1 MAKITTLGAG
11 VMGSAFAI
19 PAVDNGHT
27 VHLVGTHLDDAWVD
41 SVAAT
46 GWHPKLGCHL
56 PDGIRAFRN
65 DQLAEAIGSDTDLL
79 CLGVNSAGIEWG
91 AERLC
96 GVLQRDHRVI
106 MITKGLRP
114 LPDGF
119 ETFPA
124 LVADKLR
131 GAGLANSPVAAVAG
145 PCIAGELAA
154 RRESGVVFTHRDQ
167 AYLDWLRGLFANDR
181 YYFVRTSTDV
191 DGVEACAAWK
201 NFYAL
206 AIGVP
211 GGFVEVRPPAEN
223 AAAMHNPAANLF
235 AQAIAEMR
243 VLTEFMG
250 GSVENVLAMPGTG
263 DLYVTCQGGRNSR
276 MGRRLGAGERYS
288 AIMDGP
294 MRGETV
300 EGAELALAIGPT
312 LDQLCGDGRLPAD
325 RLPLA
330 RAVVRAI
337 SQDVP
342 LKLPWHAFHTE
353 SVAAV
358 RTQPGRPPT

>member
-1 MAKITTLGAG
+1 LAKITILGAG

-19 PAVDNGHT
+19 PAVDNGHM

-46 GWHPKLGCHL
+46 GWHPKLRCHL
-56 PDGIRAFRN
+56 PAGVRAFRN
-65 DQLAEAIGSDTDLL
+65 HQLPEAIGEDTDLI

-96 GVLQRDHRVI
+96 AVLERDHRVI

-114 LPDGF
+114 HAQGF
-119 ETFPA
+119 ETFPN
-124 LVADKLR
+124 LVANKLR
-131 GAGLANSPVAAVAG
+131 AADLNDSPVAAVAG

-154 RRESGVVFTHRDQ
+154 RRESGVVFTHGDP
-167 AYLDWLRGLFANDR
+167 AYLDWLQGVFANDR

-211 GGFVEVRPPAEN
+211 GGYLAVRPAAEN
-223 AAAMHNPAANLF
+223 AAAMHNPTANLF
-235 AQAIAEMR
+235 AQAITEMR

-250 GSVENVLAMPGTG
+250 GSIENVLAMPGTG

-276 MGRRLGAGERYS
+276 MGRRLGAGELYS
-288 AIMDGP
+288 EIMAGP
-294 MRGETV
+294 MHGETV

-312 LDQLCGDGRLPAD
+312 LDRLCDDGRLPA
-325 RLPLA
+325 RQLPLA

-337 SQDVP
+337 SQDQP
-342 LKLPWHAFHTE
+342 LDLPWQAFHTGL
-353 SVAAV
+353 SPAPAA
-358 RTQPGRPPT
+358 RT

>member
-1 MAKITTLGAG
+1 LAKITILGAG

-41 SVAAT
+41 SVAET
-46 GWHPKLGCHL
+46 GWHPKLRCHL
-56 PDGIRAFRN
+56 PSAIKAFRN
-65 DQLAEAIGSDTDLL
+65 DRLAEAIGADTDLI

-91 AERLC
+91 ADRLC
-96 GVLQRDHRVI
+96 EVMDRDHPVI

-114 LPDGF
+114 HPDGF

-131 GAGLANSPVAAVAG
+131 TAGLADSPVAAVAG

-154 RRESGVVFTHRDQ
+154 RRESGVVFTHRDP
-167 AYLDWLRGLFANDR
+167 AYLDWLKRLFANDR

-206 AIGVP
+206 AVGVP
-211 GGFVEVRPPAEN
+211 GGFQEVRPPAEN
-223 AAAMHNPAANLF
+223 AAAMHNPSAHLF
-235 AQAIAEMR
+235 AQAITEMR

-288 AIMDGP
+288 EIIAGP

-300 EGAELALAIGPT
+300 EGAELARAVGPT
-312 LDQLCGDGRLPAD
+312 LDRLCGDGRLPGSH
-325 RLPLA
+325 LPLA

-342 LKLPWHAFHTE
+342 LDLPWQAFHDPTR
-353 SVAAV
+353 AAA
-358 RTQPGRPPT
+358 TGSA